1 MKVGEFVKAL
11 QEMPQDAE
19 ITFTVGHYQQSR
31 EVYAHALLDEGV
43 PVRFRSCLEDM
54 EPTRIKSDHIICTK
68 DKYVDIIL
76 RDNLSLVGDND
87 FEDFWLNCMVNAKRA
102 KKA

>member
-54 EPTRIKSDHIICTK
+54 EPCRIKFDYAEE
-68 DKYVDIIL
+68 KYINIIL
-76 RDNLSLVGDND
+76 TDNMIVNGDKD
-87 FEDFWLNCMVNAKRA
+87 FESFWDNYMENAKRA
-102 KKA
+102 KEA

>member
-1 MKVGEFVKAL
+1 MKVGEFIKAL
-11 QEMPQDAE
+11 QEIPQDAE
-19 ITFTVGHYQQSR
+19 ITFTVGYNQQAR

-43 PVRFRSCLEDM
+43 PARFRTCLEDM
-54 EPTRIKSDHIICTK
+54 EPCRIKSDLHVYSGE
-68 DKYVDIIL
+68 KYVDIIL
-76 RDNLSLVGDND
+76 NDNMSVCGDED

>member
-19 ITFTVGHYQQSR
+19 MTFTVGHDQQSR

-54 EPTRIKSDHIICTK
+54 EPTRIKSDHIICTE

-76 RDNLSLVGDND
+76 RDNMSASGDDD
-87 FEDFWLNCMVNAKRA
+87 FDSFWFNFIENAERA

>member
-1 MKVGEFVKAL
+1 MKVSEFVKAL

-19 ITFTVGHYQQSR
+19 ITFTVGHSQQAR

-54 EPTRIKSDHIICTK
+54 EPCRIKFNYPIYDETK
-68 DKYVDIIL
+68 YIDIIL
-76 RDNLSLVGDND
+76 TDNMIANGDKD
-87 FEDFWLNCMVNAKRA
+87 FESFWDNYMENAK
-102 KKA
+102 

>member
-19 ITFTVGHYQQSR
+19 ITFTVGHNQQAR

-43 PVRFRSCLEDM
+43 KERFRSCLEDM
-54 EPTRIKSDHIICTK
+54 EPCRIKFDHLIYAEE
-68 DKYVDIIL
+68 KYVDIIL
-76 RDNLSLVGDND
+76 RDNMSASGDDD
-87 FEDFWLNCMVNAKRA
+87 FDSFWFNFIENAERA
-102 KKA
+102 KEA